1 MTAKRQKVKANIVI
15 TAKIDLDEFNID
27 IDELSDIVRDY
38 IEDLLYDVEGLQPTK
53 ILVRTI

>member
-27 IDELSDIVRDY
+27 IDELPDIVKDY
-38 IEDLLYDVEGLQPTK
+38 IEDLLYDVEGLEPTK
-53 ILVRTI
+53 ILVRTL